1 MFFLKDLNIGG
12 AEVFIVQLSNY
23 LLTRN
28 YKVKILTLTSLKNP
42 PHDIHKNIKL
52 ITLEKNSIR
61 RAIFKLIFLF
71 KKENFDIFIANVW
84 PLTLLASF
92 ANLFSLRKRT
102 VLIEHGIL
110 TKNFEDKSFL
120 RFAIGSVNVR
130 EFISNDEK
138 EFNIDKSIVSII
150 KDKLSVFDMHA

>member
-1 MFFLKDLNIGG
+1 MALKETSKNQKKTIMFFLKDLNIGG

-71 KKENFDIFIANVW
+71 KKVVKTRRFI
-84 PLTLLASF
+84 
-92 ANLFSLRKRT
+92 
-102 VLIEHGIL
+102 
-110 TKNFEDKSFL
+110 
-120 RFAIGSVNVR
+120 
-130 EFISNDEK
+130 
-138 EFNIDKSIVSII
+138 
-150 KDKLSVFDMHA
+150 